1 MIVSKTGVIKKM
13 RKPSKRMLIIIAII
27 IIAIAA
33 VVAGM
38 MIFEGD
44 DKVSYKVLG
53 ESEYPQQIAN
63 QVIPEYRALE
73 RALACVIDDKIYVI
87 ASRGE
92 KPTSGYEIAIDKL
105 AVSEKEGVKTLK
117 VFVVFK
123 DPQPGTALTQVLT
136 YPLQVAET
144 ELAYLPDQ
152 IELKVQYE
160 E

>member
-1 MIVSKTGVIKKM
+1 LIVSKTGVIKKM

-44 DKVSYKVLG
+44 EKVSYKVLG

-105 AVSEKEGVKTLK
+105 AISEEEGVKTLK
-117 VFVVFK
+117 VFTVFR

-136 YPLQVAET
+136 YPLQVVET
-144 ELAYLPDQ
+144 DLAYLPDQ

>member
-1 MIVSKTGVIKKM
+1 MSKTFAVKRMRTPSKKM
-13 RKPSKRMLIIIAII
+13 LVIFAII

-33 VVAGM
+33 IVAGM
-38 MIFEGD
+38 MIFKGD
-44 DKVSYKVLG
+44 VKVGYRVLG

-73 RALACVIDDKIYVI
+73 RALACVVDDKVYVI

-92 KPTSGYEIAIDKL
+92 KPTSGYEIAIDKMTIT
-105 AVSEKEGVKTLK
+105 EEDGIKTLK
-117 VFVVFK
+117 VYAVFK

-144 ELAYLPDQ
+144 DLSYLPDQ